1 MCMKDGRTVTF
12 MILVTAASIAN
23 DLFSSTLFALFV
35 SSREAI
41 AMRTCMHAYIHTYI
55 HEKVVTIYNMYV

>member
-1 MCMKDGRTVTF
+1 MNDMHVWLGRMITF
-12 MILVTAASIAN
+12 MILVMAASIIN

-41 AMRTCMHAYIHTYI
+41 AMRTCMMHACIHTYYM
-55 HEKVVTIYNMYV
+55 KK